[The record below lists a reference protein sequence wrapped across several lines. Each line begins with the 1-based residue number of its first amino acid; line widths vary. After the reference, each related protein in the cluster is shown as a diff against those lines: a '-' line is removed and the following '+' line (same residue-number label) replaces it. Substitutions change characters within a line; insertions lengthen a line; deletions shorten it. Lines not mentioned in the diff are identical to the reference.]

1 MSNQAAVSTNMK
13 MEPQTTSERD
23 SVLAASADTRPQ
35 PPVAPCRPV
44 EHRLHGDLRVDD
56 YSWLRE
62 KENPEVIQHLEAENA
77 YTRAELQPTEPFQE
91 TLYQEMLSRI
101 QQTDLSVPY
110 LLRGYFYF
118 TKTVEGRQYP
128 LHYRRRLGQSDQN
141 DSADD
146 STTDE
151 LLLDLNALA
160 EGQSLLGMGA
170 FEVSD
175 NNRWLAYSIDT
186 TGFRQYLL
194 QIKDLQTLDTLPFR
208 A

>member
-1 MSNQAAVSTNMK
+1 
-13 MEPQTTSERD
+13 
-23 SVLAASADTRPQ
+23 
-35 PPVAPCRPV
+35 
-44 EHRLHGDLRVDD
+44 
-56 YSWLRE
+56 
-62 KENPEVIQHLEAENA
+62 
-77 YTRAELQPTEPFQE
+77 
-91 TLYQEMLSRI
+91 MLSRI

-110 LLRGYFYF
+110 LLRGYLYF

-160 EGQSLLGMGA
+160 EGQSFLGLGA

-208 A
+208 AEHVTSVAWASDNRTFYIATLYPSVGLSMGPRMGLTVLLSPKSIRSFMRNPTNAFVSVSNARAAALI